1 MPNGFGNA
9 TPKKVGCS
17 TGKEEVMNSLS
28 QITKLASGVTNPLS
42 YDHVVFCVN
51 GINPDKPKS
60 SFFLIPAKNK
70 LNFFK

>member
-28 QITKLASGVTNPLS
+28 QITKLASGVTTPFRMIMLS
-42 YDHVVFCVN
+42 FVSMALIQISQSQV
-51 GINPDKPKS
+51 
-60 SFFLIPAKNK
+60 FFLIPAKNK
-70 LNFFK
+70 FNFFK